1 MASQIFSNKVLN
13 GNALLQVGQVEIIAD
28 ASGANDAVRKSQ
40 AESIASASVQSG
52 LVNSQGAASTT
63 TTFTSDYV
71 NTALATKQNNMSVD
85 ASSTSYLEIVDGT
98 KIKLKDLGITSTFR
112 DTNETSLASFI
123 ASATFNGDGTIT
135 VDSQVLDKMTFIFLT
150 NATLPQDRTFVYLGT
165 NNGDATD
172 FVAFGTN
179 YNASE
184 IRSFFNSTG
193 TGILFDAN
201 TGVFSLDFGTTGS
214 EIGGQS
220 IPHGCSFTTIS
231 PSSDIKDALVKLE
244 ALINAVDQSGADG
257 TSALTTRLDN
267 LSGVTGSN
275 YGTFTGNSFADN
287 QNGKQLFQASETL
300 HESATSDRA
309 AIRSEFATAD
319 TTLQNNIDTEESARI
334 AAVSGEAA
342 SRASADSTLQTN
354 INTVSTNL
362 STETSRATAAE
373 VALDVRLDV
382 VEGVGVGSIS
392 KAQTDAQSY
401 ADAAVLVEKGRAE
414 TAEAALDTKIDNLQE
429 GDISYVGKIVAG
441 QLLSI
446 RADRIAA
453 GDTRNGLNVKDVAV
467 KAGEVFVVDV
477 AQTVTFD
484 DASEIVG
491 QVGDKLMA
499 TETVTAGNVDK
510 LDFNVTQADGSAI
523 TVANVGSSTI
533 EIDGSDHLAV
543 VADSIGRTQL
553 DSSIEADVDD
563 KVSLTADSQTITG
576 KALKIEQSDS
586 NLGSSY
592 GLYVKKTQTGTG
604 TLTDTARA
612 LLVENIVETDG
623 SANPLAPDYGHNS
636 ITTHYTGAATDMSV
650 IVSGSYNE
658 ANTGASTAVIANG
671 SYSVA
676 TDPQLG
682 INVGATNIAENGGV
696 SNISTFSYAKT
707 GGSGNDRAVLAAISN
722 LDVATYSGTRQAD
735 PIPHPDCALVA
746 DAKYA
751 PAGTKAL
758 YAYGDVKFEG
768 GHVEVPSAYVNND
781 AGCAVNLG
789 DVKDKQRIFEF
800 DLVNGVDKVI
810 TVSGIDLDK
819 AILQTT
825 DDNQTVDVA
834 VVRDALNNEVTVTAT
849 GGNLTDV
856 RLLVQELSCAVTQA

>member
-1 MASQIFSNKVLN
+1 MASQIFSNKILN

-28 ASGANDAVRKSQ
+28 AAGANDAVRKSQ
-40 AESIASASVQSG
+40 AESIAAASVQSG

-85 ASSTSYLEIVDGT
+85 PSSTSYLEIVDGT

-112 DTNETSLASFI
+112 DQNETSLASFI

-135 VDSQVLDKMTFIFLT
+135 VDGQVLDKMTFIFLV

-201 TGVFSLDFGTTGS
+201 TGVFSLDFGTTAS
-214 EIGGQS
+214 EIGGQT
-220 IPHGCSFTTIS
+220 IPHGATFTTIS
-231 PSSDIKDALVKLE
+231 PNSDIKDALLKLE

-257 TSALTTRLDN
+257 TAALTTRLDN
-267 LSGVTGSN
+267 LSGVTGNN
-275 YGTFTGNSFADN
+275 YGTFTGSSFADN

-300 HESATSDRA
+300 HESATADRA
-309 AIRSEFATAD
+309 AIRSEFAAAD
-319 TTLQNNIDTEESARI
+319 TTLQGNIDAEEAARI
-334 AAVSGEAA
+334 SAVSTEATA
-342 SRASADSTLQTN
+342 RSSADSTLQTN
-354 INTVSTNL
+354 INTVSANL

-373 VALDVRLDV
+373 NALDVRLDV
-382 VEGVGVGSIS
+382 IEGVGVGSVS
-392 KAQTDAQSY
+392 KAQTDAEAY
-401 ADAAVLVEKGRAE
+401 ADAAVLVEKNRAE
-414 TAEAALDTKIDNLQE
+414 AAESALDTKIDNLQE
-429 GDISYVGKIVAG
+429 GDITYVGKIVAG

-446 RADRIAA
+446 RADRVTA
-453 GDTRNGLNVKDVAV
+453 GDTRDGLNIKDVAI

-484 DASEIVG
+484 DASTIVG

-523 TVANVGSSTI
+523 TVANIGSSTI
-533 EIDGSDHLAV
+533 ELNGSDQLDI
-543 VADSIGRTQL
+543 VANSVGRTQL
-553 DSSIEADVDD
+553 DAAIEADVDD

-576 KALKIEQSDS
+576 KALKIEQSDA

-592 GLYVKKTQTGTG
+592 GLYVKKTQTGTD

-623 SANPLAPDYGHNS
+623 SGNATLPDYAHNS
-636 ITTHYTGAATDMSV
+636 ITTHYNGSAVDLSV
-650 IVSGSYNE
+650 VVSGSYNE
-658 ANTGASTAVIANG
+658 ANTGSTTAVVCNG

-676 TDPQLG
+676 TDTQLG
-682 INVGATNIAENGGV
+682 INVGATNIAENGGI
-696 SNISTFSYAKT
+696 SNISTFSFAKT
-707 GGSGNDRAVLAAISN
+707 GGSGADRGVVAAASN

-735 PIPHPDCALVA
+735 PFPHDDIALVA

-768 GHVEVPSAYVNND
+768 GHVEVPTATGDGS
-781 AGCAVNLG
+781 AVNLG
-789 DVKDKQRIFEF
+789 QIKGKQRIFEF
-800 DLVNGVDKVI
+800 DLVDGVAKVI
-810 TVSGIDLDK
+810 TVSDIDLDK

-825 DDNQTVDVA
+825 DDNQTVDVS